1 MDHFP
6 CFPSFRSKFNFCY
19 LAYTPSITRSNSAQP
34 LQLPK
39 AQKLALKDPSDVHVG
54 GCKKT
59 ECLHLADC
67 VKKCNS
73 CGSSEKVDKRNC
85 RSQQGSAL
93 WSYFFGTTCKCMFEW
108 VMFQKEV
115 ANMFTLSHFESWS
128 FYLDFF
134 EVHVQACYTWTME
147 TRCLRTWTSHALCKR
162 RMLGISKVRL
172 TMSAWFQCAIIY
184 ADPTSLCSLIGLI
197 YLKHICI
204 FIIDAS
210 GFRLAWSSEFWQ
222 NFDLGHATKPEDT
235 EPTVSTISKISGRG
249 QVLYVNSRNPAC
261 APSHNI
267 RRCRSRDAHKHRLRA
282 ESTFSLSIVQVLTW
296 WEIESPPACTKK
308 HWNKIALKY
317 FNKFWFL
324 EDVCRRLDL
333 WSHPRWNF

>member
-1 MDHFP
+1 M
-6 CFPSFRSKFNFCY
+6 Y
-19 LAYTPSITRSNSAQP
+19 
-34 LQLPK
+34 
-39 AQKLALKDPSDVHVG
+39 V
-54 GCKKT
+54 
-59 ECLHLADC
+59 
-67 VKKCNS
+67 
-73 CGSSEKVDKRNC
+73 
-85 RSQQGSAL
+85 
-93 WSYFFGTTCKCMFEW
+93 W

-162 RMLGISKVRL
+162 RMLGISKARL

-222 NFDLGHATKPEDT
+222 SFDLGHATKPEDT
-235 EPTVSTISKISGRG
+235 EPTVSRISKISGRG

-308 HWNKIALKY
+308 HWNSTEILQQVLISWGCVQETGFVITSSVELLAFSCPLPGWL
-317 FNKFWFL
+317 FSRMRTAQGWSIPTT
-324 EDVCRRLDL
+324 RRQI
-333 WSHPRWNF
+333 